1 MNAERF
7 DSRFSMWYNYRK
19 ASLLYNGGIA
29 VKIVTLIE
37 NTQGAQ
43 CPCFEHGL
51 SFYIETEKHK
61 LLADTGQT
69 AGFMSNA
76 DALGINLKAVDT
88 VVLSHGHYDHSGG
101 IMPFAAVNL
110 SARIYMQR
118 TASGHFYHDERYIGI
133 DREILSLP
141 QVRLLD
147 GDYVIDDELSIFSG
161 IAGRRYWAKSNLVLS
176 RHEGGDVLQDDF
188 CHEQCL
194 VITEG
199 KQRVLVSGCAHNG
212 ILNVLD
218 RYKDIYGSLPDVAI
232 SGFHMMKK
240 TEYTDEELD
249 IIRETAHE
257 LSKTD
262 TLFYTGHC
270 TGESAFLIMKEIMGE
285 QLQKLYSGMRIL

>member
-1 MNAERF
+1 M
-7 DSRFSMWYNYRK
+7 
-19 ASLLYNGGIA
+19 
-29 VKIVTLIE
+29 KIVTLIE
-37 NTQGAQ
+37 NTKGAE

-69 AGFMSNA
+69 SGFMSNA
-76 DALGINLKAVDT
+76 ETLGIDLGSVDT

-101 IMPFAAVNL
+101 IMPFAAINP
-110 SARIYMQR
+110 SALIYMQR
-118 TASGHFYHDERYIGI
+118 TAAGHFYHDERYIGI
-133 DREILSLP
+133 DRDIISLP
-141 QVRLLD
+141 QVRFLD
-147 GDYVIDDELSIFSG
+147 GDHTIDDELSIFSG
-161 IAGRRYWAKSNLVLS
+161 ITGRRCWAKSNLALS
-176 RHEGGDVLQDDF
+176 VHKDGEALQDDF

-194 VITEG
+194 VITDG
-199 KQRVLVSGCAHNG
+199 DRRVLISGCTHNG

-218 RYKDIYGSLPDVAI
+218 RYKEIYGSMPDIAI

-262 TLFYTGHC
+262 TVFYTGHC
-270 TGESAFLIMKEIMGE
+270 TGERAFVIMKDIMGE
-285 QLQKLYSGMRIL
+285 QLQKLYSGKRIL